1 MLFCVLFH
9 VFFCCF
15 LCVCTKHTCFF
26 ARDLLLLL
34 FWFLFH
40 FFCFDST
47 CFCYFFFA
55 IFLLFFVN
63 SHKKIDRDLRFNYWL
78 GVIESC
84 SFLLYFIQ
92 LLLLFILL
100 FIFLMLIPL
109 FLLLLLISIHP
120 FARWWWFYVKWNI
133 FEFLY
138 YLFISDERWCLL
150 CILLLLLLW
159 FDSLLFNT
167 LFLFNSRKKRCSPT
181 EIQKNNTHQK
191 SKLPNYTS
199 KNLKSISIVVYQ
211 TNRKSILNSF
221 HNIGRSIVV
230 WCFLALCAEICGAFL
245 FLK

>member
-1 MLFCVLFH
+1 
-9 VFFCCF
+9 
-15 LCVCTKHTCFF
+15 
-26 ARDLLLLL
+26 
-34 FWFLFH
+34 
-40 FFCFDST
+40 
-47 CFCYFFFA
+47 
-55 IFLLFFVN
+55 
-63 SHKKIDRDLRFNYWL
+63 
-78 GVIESC
+78 
-84 SFLLYFIQ
+84 
-92 LLLLFILL
+92 
-100 FIFLMLIPL
+100 MLIPL

-120 FARWWWFYVKWNI
+120 FARWWWFYVKRNI
-133 FEFLY
+133 LDFLY

-211 TNRKSILNSF
+211 KYRKSILNSF

-230 WCFLALCAEICGAFL
+230 WCFLALSTEICGVLL
-245 FLK
+245 FSKLLLISLWN